1 MNLIFLAMSYTDC
14 FCRES
19 FNENWIKLSWGGH
32 QGGSFQPI
40 LTAGLGRD
48 TVKGITV
55 GDSRKE
61 GAEVEEGW
69 RPVGLRQDHFQAT
82 FPQYCSNLESVLRV
96 TSVLAQ
102 EEIIMR
108 RMLRE
113 VVTPAASEIQNQR
126 RLWKLARGI
135 LLLGAASR
143 RPQPQPQPQGRL

>member
-1 MNLIFLAMSYTDC
+1 MCDVTGVFA
-14 FCRES
+14 
-19 FNENWIKLSWGGH
+19 
-32 QGGSFQPI
+32 
-40 LTAGLGRD
+40 AGLGRD
-48 TVKGITV
+48 TVKGMTV

-61 GAEVEEGW
+61 GAEVEGL

>member
-1 MNLIFLAMSYTDC
+1 MGVFA
-14 FCRES
+14 
-19 FNENWIKLSWGGH
+19 
-32 QGGSFQPI
+32 
-40 LTAGLGRD
+40 AGLGRD

-61 GAEVEEGW
+61 GAEVEEEGW

-126 RLWKLARGI
+126 RLWKLARGMAHG
-135 LLLGAASR
+135 GAASR
-143 RPQPQPQPQGRL
+143 RPQAQGRL